1 MNRCIRALM
10 ALLAVLAL
18 PSGAAQ
24 AMDPPGYSAPFAET
38 LETLNL
44 PLLAMLRTA
53 PGWATALRADPAL
66 ARLAAQRADRVR
78 SASACTPRPTCLA
91 DAWEWTPA
99 DIATV
104 DSALRQIAAQPDR
117 IKVLVSQ
124 HMRPSGRFARHDAL
138 ADPALIAAAWAET
151 AAGMNQM
158 IAVYAKGMPPRYP
171 LIDSMIF
178 EAKDQRFAAVLDA
191 HGRVTA
197 AGERPD
203 DLFFDPAAR
212 YAIGLLRMNERT
224 EAAAFRPMLKSAN
237 AAAAALV
244 ASTRWADY
252 RYPALLVFGHGPEDA
267 QSRTGVMGHIRMAR
281 AADLFAAGLAPFIVV
296 SGGNVHPNRTPF
308 NEAVEMKRIL
318 IEQFQIP
325 ADRILIE
332 PHARHTTTNLRNCAR
347 LLFAAGFPTDH
358 PSLIVTDPMTA
369 MYIGSEILIART
381 LQETGVSSG
390 RVVAADTDFAF
401 EFLPSR
407 QAFHVDPR
415 DPLDP

>member
-1 MNRCIRALM
+1 MKVYARTLM
-10 ALLAVLAL
+10 ALMVALAV
-18 PSGAAQ
+18 PGAAQ

-38 LETLNL
+38 LETLNF

-53 PGWATALRADPAL
+53 PGWATALRTDGAL
-66 ARLAAQRADRVR
+66 VALAAQREERVR
-78 SASACTPRPTCLA
+78 LAYACTAKPTCLA

-104 DSALRQIAAQPDR
+104 EGALRRIAAQPDR
-117 IKVLVSQ
+117 AKALAAT
-124 HMRPSGRFARHDAL
+124 HMRPSGRFARHAAL
-138 ADPALIAAAWAET
+138 TDSALIAAAWADA
-151 AAGMNQM
+151 AAGMNQV
-158 IAVYAKGMPPRYP
+158 IAVYAKGTPPLYP
-171 LIDSMIF
+171 LIDSTIF
-178 EAKDQRFAAVLDA
+178 DSKDQRFGAVLDA
-191 HGRVTA
+191 HGQVTV
-197 AGERPD
+197 AGKRAD
-203 DLFFDPAAR
+203 DLLFDAPAR

-224 EAAAFRPMLKSAN
+224 DAAAYRRLLAETNKAASAL
-237 AAAAALV
+237 A

-318 IEQFQIP
+318 IEQYAIP

-347 LLFAAGFPTDH
+347 VLFAAGLPTDR
-358 PSLIVTDPMTA
+358 PSLIVTDPMTGA
-369 MYIGSEILIART
+369 YIGSETLIART
-381 LQETGVSSG
+381 LQETGVSPG
-390 RVVAADTDFAF
+390 RVTAADTAFAF
-401 EFLPSR
+401 EFLPDR
-407 QAFHVDPR
+407 QTFHVDPR